1 MHSRAPGFRRG
12 ALAGCGWGFSSSSTS
27 ARAAAADCRIA
38 LATNEGT
45 SNLARGLAAA
55 TFLTAATMGATGIS
69 NLPWGSRVV
78 TEMVGTF
85 LLVVEGVDGFL
96 AAAAAAVVEDLLVA
110 VLTVEAAGAGTTLDS
125 AEPDAVAAGFGTVAA
140 TFFVAAAAS
149 CDPTDGFLVATAVE
163 TAGFTVFSAT
173 VGGFADGTV
182 AAGAV
187 LVGAVVATV
196 GVTVPAVLV
205 VVFIGFL
212 AAGGMVGFFAL
223 AVCLV

>member
-1 MHSRAPGFRRG
+1 M
-12 ALAGCGWGFSSSSTS
+12 
-27 ARAAAADCRIA
+27 
-38 LATNEGT
+38 
-45 SNLARGLAAA
+45 ARGLAAA

-78 TEMVGTF
+78 TEIVGTF
-85 LLVVEGVDGFL
+85 LLVVEEGVDGFL

-125 AEPDAVAAGFGTVAA
+125 AEPDAVAAGFGTIAA

-149 CDPTDGFLVATAVE
+149 CDPTDGFLVPTAVE
-163 TAGFTVFSAT
+163 TAGFAVFPAT

-223 AVCLV
+223 VVCLV